1 MPSILPVVIA
11 MKDSSALAF
20 ACALWG
26 SLVLSL
32 NASFA
37 RQAQYQLPMQAQS
50 GAPGQYLQG
59 PESDAAAQKYAA
71 QQYAAQAQMQAQWAA
86 QQQIL
91 QQQAQAER
99 DKTIAL
105 AVAKAQRAKEPSD
118 YELQEQAIKKGL
130 EENKAVAR
138 NNPDYPPEAQPD
150 TWTNNPASHS
160 GRGSK
165 LKGAA
170 VTAGRMIGQ
179 TAVRALPTV
188 GMVFLARAMNRG
200 YSGGNYNNG
209 YSGGYVGNP
218 YGQYGY
224 NPLTGQQVIN
234 PAALYQKS
242 LMGGMYAGR

>member
-1 MPSILPVVIA
+1 
-11 MKDSSALAF
+11 MKKSSALAF

-26 SLVLSL
+26 SLGLSI
-32 NASFA
+32 NASYA
-37 RQAQYQLPMQAQS
+37 QQAQYQLPMQAQS

-59 PESDAAAQKYAA
+59 AESDAAAQKYAA
-71 QQYAAQAQMQAQWAA
+71 QQYAAQAQMQAQWVA
-86 QQQIL
+86 QQQML

-105 AVAKAQRAKEPSD
+105 AVQKAQRAKEPTD

-130 EENKAVAR
+130 EENKSVAR

-150 TWTNNPASHS
+150 TWTNNPTSNG

-200 YSGGNYNNG
+200 YSSGNYNNG
-209 YSGGYVGNP
+209 YNGGYAGNP
-218 YGQYGY
+218 YGQYRY
-224 NPLTGQQVIN
+224 NPLTGQQMMN
-234 PAALYQKS
+234 PAAMYQNN
-242 LMGGMYAGR
+242 LMGGMLNGR

>member
-1 MPSILPVVIA
+1 
-11 MKDSSALAF
+11 MKNSSAPAF

-26 SLVLSL
+26 SLVLSF
-32 NASFA
+32 NAAFA
-37 RQAQYQLPMQAQS
+37 QQAQYQLPMQAQS

-59 PESDAAAQKYAA
+59 TESDAAAQKYAA
-71 QQYAAQAQMQAQWAA
+71 QQYAAQAQLQAQWAA
-86 QQQIL
+86 EQQML

-105 AVAKAQRAKEPSD
+105 AVQKAQRAKEPSD

-130 EENKAVAR
+130 EENKAVSR
-138 NNPDYPPEAQPD
+138 TNPDYPPEAQPD
-150 TWTNNPASHS
+150 MWTNNPTSSS

-188 GMVFLARAMNRG
+188 GMVFFARAMNRG
-200 YSGGNYNNG
+200 YSSGNYNNG
-209 YSGGYVGNP
+209 YNSGYVGNP
-218 YGQYGY
+218 YGQYGF

-234 PAALYQKS
+234 PAALYQS
-242 LMGGMYAGR
+242 NLMGGMYAGR